1 MTMRARG
8 ASWWWLAFAA
18 FPACAQNIY
27 RLDPV
32 STTISFNIRHF
43 GVLWVSAHFPDFS
56 GRFVLDRRGPSSRV
70 DVSVQMA
77 SIDCSDQRWNE
88 RLRSAEWLD
97 VKRYPQM
104 TFHADQV
111 DFDGDG
117 RALAHG
123 QLSLHGLTRT
133 VGLEITQLNC
143 APQPS
148 RSQRCSFEAH
158 TRVKRSDY
166 DIPHGFWT
174 GGDQVDIA
182 ISGVGSSSVGGA
194 DK

>member
-1 MTMRARG
+1 MLARG
-8 ASWWWLAFAA
+8 ASWCWLVFAVW
-18 FPACAQNIY
+18 PAYAQNVY
-27 RLDPV
+27 RLEPS

-43 GVLWVSAHFPDFS
+43 GVLWVSARFPTFS
-56 GRFVLDRRGPSSRV
+56 GRFVLDRRGASSRV

-77 SIDCSDQRWNE
+77 SVDCIDPRWNE
-88 RLRSAEWLD
+88 RLRSADWLD

-104 TFHADQV
+104 SFHSDQV
-111 DFDGDG
+111 EFDGDG
-117 RALAHG
+117 EALAHG

-143 APQPS
+143 APQIS
-148 RSQRCSFEAH
+148 RSERCSFVAH
-158 TRVKRSDY
+158 AHVKRSDY
-166 DIPHGFWT
+166 GLPHGFWT

-182 ISGVGSSSVGGA
+182 ISGVGSSALGGA